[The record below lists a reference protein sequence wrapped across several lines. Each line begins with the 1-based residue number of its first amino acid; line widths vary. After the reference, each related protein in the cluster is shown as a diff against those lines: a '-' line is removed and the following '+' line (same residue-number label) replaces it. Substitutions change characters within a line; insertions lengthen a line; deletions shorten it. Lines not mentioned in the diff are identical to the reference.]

1 MTDYTLR
8 VWAKI
13 NPPILTLLLS
23 AILLSSEKRD
33 NATVQDEAVMS
44 FAQEMCLCEYKNTW
58 EPCRQ
63 SSWMDMGVP
72 CSLHDYTVSIWWW
85 PSVQALARSHRCQG
99 AKKKKG
105 FFFFASLQTTKKQA
119 ISSMGWYH
127 QCVGAEMCPPL
138 VSILLGHHFFSW
150 WKLSSGLQ
158 ITNLREPFR
167 ETALPLGATEL
178 LYCIYCYPPIRLGC
192 WRIWYFMAA

>member
-1 MTDYTLR
+1 MRTM
-8 VWAKI
+8 
-13 NPPILTLLLS
+13 P
-23 AILLSSEKRD
+23 
-33 NATVQDEAVMS
+33 TVFLDGHGCS
-44 FAQEMCLCEYKNTW
+44 LF
-58 EPCRQ
+58 
-63 SSWMDMGVP
+63 SSWLHSVHLMMAICAGFGKITQVP
-72 CSLHDYTVSIWWW
+72 
-85 PSVQALARSHRCQG
+85 RSK
-99 AKKKKG
+99 KKKKG

>member
-1 MTDYTLR
+1 MKLSC
-8 VWAKI
+8 
-13 NPPILTLLLS
+13 LLL
-23 AILLSSEKRD
+23 KRC
-33 NATVQDEAVMS
+33 A
-44 FAQEMCLCEYKNTW
+44 C
-58 EPCRQ
+58 
-63 SSWMDMGVP
+63 
-72 CSLHDYTVSIWWW
+72 VSIRTHENHADSLPGWTWVFPVLFMTTQC
-85 PSVQALARSHRCQG
+85 PSDDGHLCRLWQDHTG
-99 AKKKKG
+99 AKEQKKKKG